1 MILRRVMHLNNH
13 LIRTRALERCNTCNS
28 INISKQI
35 IFPKLM
41 ILSVKKWLLSV
52 NQIPNF
58 VNKVSFQRSMIM
70 FPKK

>member
-1 MILRRVMHLNNH
+1 MHLNNH
-13 LIRTRALERCNTCNS
+13 SIRIRALERCNTCNS
-28 INISKQI
+28 INISKPI

-41 ILSVKKWLLSV
+41 ILSVKKWFLSV

-58 VNKVSFQRSMIM
+58 VNKVSFQRSTIM